1 MAIAIIEE
9 DVAVFENEVGMER
22 STYNSQSV
30 TVFEEKPERSDRTS
44 RDAHH
49 LFNSFT
55 ASIMQEN
62 TLFTR

>member
-1 MAIAIIEE
+1 MSIAIIEE
-9 DVAVFENEVGMER
+9 EVAVFENETSLER
-22 STYNSQSV
+22 SSYNSQSV
-30 TVFEEKPERSDRTS
+30 TVFEEKPEQGNRIGK
-44 RDAHH
+44 DAHH